1 MPNFRL
7 EKKLTSYEV
16 SSDLLTDIERY
27 LFEKVP
33 EITKR
38 DSNEIKEDYSVE
50 ITDNLGTERLKS
62 ISEYPSS
69 SFQDSTNEIMLSL
82 KSFGQKQKYL
92 GVRIRF
98 NRDKL
103 FSHIAV
109 EYDGTNAREITISIF
124 AGIKRIMDPYK
135 TNNRFY
141 HPPGL
146 LDMALFLIMIQSL
159 LTIIFWCENL
169 IYTQRIAALSIII
182 ILILYWGIGKKIH
195 PYTVFDS
202 RKSRNYKK
210 WSNWLFY
217 GILGFIIFDLALAFI
232 LKLFYGM

>member
-1 MPNFRL
+1 MSNFRL

-16 SSDLLTDIERY
+16 SSDFLTDIERY

-38 DSNEIKEDYSVE
+38 DSNEIKEKYSLE

-69 SFQDSTNEIMLSL
+69 SFQDSTNEITLSL
-82 KSFGQKQKYL
+82 QSFGQKQKYL

-98 NRDKL
+98 NRDRL
-103 FSHIAV
+103 FSDIAV

-124 AGIKRIMDPYK
+124 EGIKRIMDPYK

-141 HPPGL
+141 HPQDY
-146 LDMALFLIMIQSL
+146 LDLALFTTMMLSL
-159 LTIIFWCENL
+159 VITISLFEKL
-169 IYTQRIAALSIII
+169 IYTQRIMALSITI
-182 ILILYWGIGKKIH
+182 ILILYLSIGKKIH
-195 PYTVFDS
+195 PYTIFDS

-210 WSNWLFY
+210 WSNWFLY
-217 GILGFIIFDLALAFI
+217 GILGFIIFDVALAFI
-232 LKLFYGM
+232 LKPLYGV